1 MKLGDLLL
9 RLAES
14 RRVGKGFGH
23 GLASHSAG
31 QSKLGIVPWIVGLG
45 AVTGWFAAAP
55 DDGGDR
61 ARSQITQS
69 EELLEELGSIGL
81 QRSDGIRQGVS
92 AGIKHP
98 QSCRFCR
105 PAPPS
110 AWAGTR

>member
-55 DDGGDR
+55 DDGGDK

-81 QRSDGIRQGVS
+81 QRSDGIRQERSPILS
-92 AGIKHP
+92 ASIRSEGCHK
-98 QSCRFCR
+98 
-105 PAPPS
+105 
-110 AWAGTR
+110 